1 MLEVK
6 NLHYQ
11 IDNNFVLRGLNLS
24 IQQNCFYA
32 LAGVNGAGKCT
43 LIKIILDLI
52 RNIQQGEVSLG
63 GFDHKLMSARDL
75 LAYLP
80 ENFDIKKDVTGW
92 QFLKFVYGVYCQPH
106 NKVKIEQLCEQLG
119 LDFFCLNNKTNSYS
133 KGMKQKLGLISCFML
148 DKPLIILDEPLS
160 GLDPKAR
167 YHFKELLI
175 SERENNRTIFYS
187 THMLADAEEICD
199 QFGILHDGKIVYDG
213 SPVACLKHFNA
224 KTLEQAY
231 MNCISEVTLQRH

>member
-11 IDNNFVLRGLNLS
+11 IDKNSVLRGLNLS
-24 IQQNCFYA
+24 IQPGCFYA
-32 LAGVNGAGKCT
+32 LAGANGAGKST
-43 LIKIILDLI
+43 LIKITLDLI
-52 RNIQQGEVSLG
+52 RNIQQGEITIG
-63 GFDHKLMSARDL
+63 GFDHKLMPAREL

-92 QFLKFVYGVYCQPH
+92 QFVKFVYGAYSQPL
-106 NKVKIEQLCEQLG
+106 NQSKIEQLCEQLG
-119 LDFFCLNNKTNSYS
+119 LDYSCLGNKTNSYS
-133 KGMKQKLGLISCFML
+133 KGMKQKLGLITCFML

-167 YHFKELLI
+167 YHFKELLR

-199 QFGILHDGKIVYDG
+199 QFGILHDGKIVFDG
-213 SPVACLKHFNA
+213 SPDACLKQYKA
-224 KTLEQAY
+224 QTLEQAY
-231 MNCISEVTLQRH
+231 MNCISEYPL

>member
-11 IDNNFVLRGLNLS
+11 IGKNSVLRGMNLS
-24 IQQNCFYA
+24 IQPGCFYA
-32 LAGVNGAGKCT
+32 LAGANGAGKTT
-43 LIKIILDLI
+43 LIKITLDLI
-52 RNIQQGEVSLG
+52 RNIQQGDITIGSI
-63 GFDHKLMSARDL
+63 DHKLMSAHDL
-75 LAYLP
+75 VTYLP

-92 QFLKFVYGVYCQPH
+92 QFIKFVYGAYSQPL
-106 NKVKIEQLCEQLG
+106 NRNRVELLCERLG
-119 LDFFCLNNKTNSYS
+119 LDYSCLDDKTNSYS

-167 YHFKELLI
+167 YHFKELLK
-175 SERENNRTIFYS
+175 SQRENNRTIFYS

-199 QFGILHDGKIVYDG
+199 QFGILHDGKIVFDG
-213 SPVACLKHFNA
+213 SPDSCLEQYKA
-224 KTLEQAY
+224 QTLEQAY
-231 MNCISEVTLQRH
+231 MNCITGYPEN